1 VPEPWG
7 ATGISVAFSDRVV
20 LDDVTLTVAPGQIVA
35 VVGGDGSGKTTLLRT
50 MTGRVVPARG
60 SMHIPSPPEVGYQ
73 PATSGTWGGL
83 TVDENLDLVAGA
95 YRIEPTAA
103 RARRE
108 ELLAAAVL
116 TDARNRLASELS
128 GGMRRKLGFCMA
140 MLHEP
145 ALLVLDEPSTGID
158 PVSRVE
164 LWALITRAAADGAAV
179 ILSTTY
185 LDEAERVHEVLVLDN
200 GRPLLEGTPAEV
212 IAASPGTVIALDE
225 PTVPEHAWRRGR
237 QWRQWHAGPPR
248 SDDHVVLPDM
258 EDAVVAAALNSFPP
272 DHLPLAVSV
281 SAAVSNTRGTRLA
294 SVDSIVRRFG
304 ASRAVDDV
312 TMSVSAGEIVGLIGA
327 NGAGKTTL
335 IRIQLGLLLPTSGE
349 VTLFDQDP
357 SRETR
362 RRLGY
367 VPQGLG
373 LYRDLTV
380 AENMRFVTGAYGR
393 SLPLDEG
400 LTAISDDLVE
410 SIGLGRQRQLA
421 FACALSHAPELLVLD
436 EPTSG
441 VDPISRARLWDAIH
455 AQADAGVGVLVSTH
469 YMQEAEQCDRLV
481 VMDLGRV
488 VASGSVSDIVGD
500 TVAVQ
505 VETDQWASAF
515 AALTSRDLA
524 VTLSG
529 TRVRVVD
536 VSVADVSDALA
547 AAGLTAR
554 IDVVAATL
562 EEKLTAITRSRS
574 AV

>member
-1 VPEPWG
+1 
-7 ATGISVAFSDRVV
+7 
-20 LDDVTLTVAPGQIVA
+20 L
-35 VVGGDGSGKTTLLRT
+35 
-50 MTGRVVPARG
+50 
-60 SMHIPSPPEVGYQ
+60 
-73 PATSGTWGGL
+73 
-83 TVDENLDLVAGA
+83 
-95 YRIEPTAA
+95 
-103 RARRE
+103 
-108 ELLAAAVL
+108 
-116 TDARNRLASELS
+116 
-128 GGMRRKLGFCMA
+128 
-140 MLHEP
+140 
-145 ALLVLDEPSTGID
+145 
-158 PVSRVE
+158 PV
-164 LWALITRAAADGAAV
+164 
-179 ILSTTY
+179 
-185 LDEAERVHEVLVLDN
+185 
-200 GRPLLEGTPAEV
+200 
-212 IAASPGTVIALDE
+212 
-225 PTVPEHAWRRGR
+225 
-237 QWRQWHAGPPR
+237 
-248 SDDHVVLPDM
+248 
-258 EDAVVAAALNSFPP
+258 
-272 DHLPLAVSV
+272 
-281 SAAVSNTRGTRLA
+281 
-294 SVDSIVRRFG
+294 
-304 ASRAVDDV
+304 
-312 TMSVSAGEIVGLIGA
+312 
-327 NGAGKTTL
+327 
-335 IRIQLGLLLPTSGE
+335 
-349 VTLFDQDP
+349 
-357 SRETR
+357 
-362 RRLGY
+362 
-367 VPQGLG
+367 
-373 LYRDLTV
+373 
-380 AENMRFVTGAYGR
+380 
-393 SLPLDEG
+393 DEG